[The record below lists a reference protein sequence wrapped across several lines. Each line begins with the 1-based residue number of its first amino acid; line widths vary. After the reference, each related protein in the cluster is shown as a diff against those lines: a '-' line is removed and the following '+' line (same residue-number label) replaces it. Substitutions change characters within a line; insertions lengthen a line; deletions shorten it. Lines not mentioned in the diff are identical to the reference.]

1 MVEHTSNPSTQ
12 EAEVGESRAPVQPG
26 VHNETVLKKKKKE
39 RKEKPTKQSKNQMKK
54 VKNRGS
60 LEGGEGRSR

>member
-26 VHNETVLKKKKKE
+26 VHNETVLKKKK
-39 RKEKPTKQSKNQMKK
+39 RKKRKTNKTIQKPNEK
-54 VKNRGS
+54 
-60 LEGGEGRSR
+60 GEK